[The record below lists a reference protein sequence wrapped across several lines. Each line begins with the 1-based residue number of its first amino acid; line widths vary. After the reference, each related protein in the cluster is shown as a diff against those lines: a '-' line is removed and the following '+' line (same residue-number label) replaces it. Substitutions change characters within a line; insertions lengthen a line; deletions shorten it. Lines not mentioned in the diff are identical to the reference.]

1 MQLFEIIISTP
12 ISMHNLR
19 AHMQIIRAKNM
30 EKLSDL
36 ETVKL
41 EITVR
46 ASFALNRRGAE
57 IGTRRNAV
65 DPPYRQ

>member
-1 MQLFEIIISTP
+1 
-12 ISMHNLR
+12 MHNLR

-30 EKLSDL
+30 EKLSDV